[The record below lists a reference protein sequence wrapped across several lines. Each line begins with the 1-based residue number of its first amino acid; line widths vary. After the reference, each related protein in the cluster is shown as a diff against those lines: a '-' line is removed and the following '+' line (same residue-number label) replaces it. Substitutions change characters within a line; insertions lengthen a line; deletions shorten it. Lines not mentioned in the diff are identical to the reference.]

1 MTTVNNIAELGF
13 TSWQELYEWL
23 RSQDMQDHEEVELTW
38 PEAPTQEIVD
48 DIDVPAEA
56 EAMVREDVKLATD
69 YIKARAF
76 EEMYEELPTRKSVD
90 VVAAILRDRP
100 LTGHDIKTVANFVQN
115 LKTRPS
121 E

>member
-23 RSQDMQDHEEVELTW
+23 RSQGLQDHEEVELTW
-38 PEAPTQEIVD
+38 PDAPGEVLD
-48 DIDVPAEA
+48 DIDAPAEA
-56 EAMVREDVKLATD
+56 EALVREDVKLATD

-76 EEMYEELPTRKSVD
+76 EEMYEDLPTRKSVD

-100 LTGHDIKTVANFVQN
+100 ITGHDIKTVANFVQN